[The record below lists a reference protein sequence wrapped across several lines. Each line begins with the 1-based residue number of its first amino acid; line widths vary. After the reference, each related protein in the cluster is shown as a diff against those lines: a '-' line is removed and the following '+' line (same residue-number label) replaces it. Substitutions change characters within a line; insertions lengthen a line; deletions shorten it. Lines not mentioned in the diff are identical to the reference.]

1 MQAQATASGGGVPQ
15 WWRLAGASG
24 ICWLI
29 LFIVGAFVIQGDSPD
44 STQTIAE
51 IKSYWA
57 SDSGKYLASD
67 FIISVSFVFF
77 FVPFFVGLRWFLG
90 STEDGPPFL
99 SWIMM
104 VGGVAILALGG
115 AAGGFEGSLAVA
127 SKNNIQIDDSTT
139 MALVLASSYSFAVG
153 QLAIALFLGSAG
165 LLVVRS
171 GIIWRWSGFIA
182 LIGAPLLIVGAA
194 WPIDGDEHG
203 VLGAFGLVGFLF
215 VLVWT
220 LVTSI
225 GLIMRKEP
233 PPSPERSMAR

>member
-1 MQAQATASGGGVPQ
+1 MQAQATSGSLPQ

-24 ICWLI
+24 ICWLV

-57 SDSGKYLASD
+57 SDAGKYLASD
-67 FIISVSFVFF
+67 FIISVAFVFF
-77 FVPFFVGLRWFLG
+77 FVPFFVGLRWVLG

-99 SWIMM
+99 SWIMT
-104 VGGVAILALGG
+104 VGGIAILCLGG

-127 SKNNIQIDDSTT
+127 AKNNITIDDSTT
-139 MALVLASSYSFAVG
+139 LALVLASSYAFAVG

-182 LIGAPLLIVGAA
+182 LIGAPFLIVGAA

-203 VLGAFGLVGFLF
+203 VFGGIGLFGFLF
-215 VLVWT
+215 VMIWILI
-220 LVTSI
+220 TSI
-225 GLIMRKEP
+225 ALIMRKEP
-233 PPSPERSMAR
+233 PPSTERVMAG

>member
-1 MQAQATASGGGVPQ
+1 
-15 WWRLAGASG
+15 
-24 ICWLI
+24 
-29 LFIVGAFVIQGDSPD
+29 
-44 STQTIAE
+44 
-51 IKSYWA
+51 
-57 SDSGKYLASD
+57 
-67 FIISVSFVFF
+67 
-77 FVPFFVGLRWFLG
+77 
-90 STEDGPPFL
+90 
-99 SWIMM
+99 M

-139 MALVLASSYSFAVG
+139 MAMVLASSYSFAVG

-203 VLGAFGLVGFLF
+203 VIGAFGLIGFLF

-220 LVTSI
+220 LITSI
-225 GLIMRKEP
+225 ALVMHKEP
-233 PPSPERSMAR
+233 PPSTERVMVR

>member
-1 MQAQATASGGGVPQ
+1 MQAQTGGSGITGQ
-15 WWRLAGASG
+15 WWRLAGVAG
-24 ICWLI
+24 IVWLV
-29 LFIVGAFVIQGDSPD
+29 LFIAGAFVIQGDSPD

-57 SDSGKYLASD
+57 NDAGKYLVSD

-90 STEDGPPFL
+90 STEDGPPVL
-99 SWIMM
+99 SWIMT
-104 VGGVAILALGG
+104 VGGVGILTLGG

-127 SKNNIQIDDSTT
+127 AKNNVQIDDSTT
-139 MALVLASSYSFAVG
+139 MALVLASSYAFAVG
-153 QLAIALFLGSAG
+153 QLVIALFLASAG

-182 LIGAPLLIVGAA
+182 LIGVPLLIVGAA

-203 VLGAFGLVGFLF
+203 VFGAGGLFGFLC
-215 VLVWT
+215 LLIWT
-220 LVTSI
+220 LITCI
-225 GLIMRKEP
+225 ALIMRKEP
-233 PPSPERSMAR
+233 PPAKR